1 MSGSFFAD
9 IGYASVNKF
18 GEQLCGDHVELAETE
33 AGDAVLALADG
44 MGSGVKAN
52 ILSTLTG
59 KILATML
66 AGGMPVEDCVLTLAD
81 TLPVCQ
87 VRGVAYSTFTAL
99 SVSDGREV
107 EILQYDNP
115 HVILLRGGRYH
126 PIPEKKNEIDGKTI
140 YRTRLALRE
149 GDVFFA
155 MSDGVE
161 HAGVGQLM
169 NFGWRRQD
177 IIRFLESR
185 FQANLNARELSRML
199 VDECN
204 RLYGYRPG
212 DDTTVAVL
220 RVCARQQVNLVIGPP
235 EHPEDDT
242 RQMSEFFAQPGKHIV
257 CGGKTASIAARFL
270 QKPIDTRLEYID
282 AEIPPTAR
290 IEGVDLV
297 TEGVIT
303 MGRVLEYARDC
314 LEDGEDTDVWR
325 EGEDGASQIAR
336 LLFDE
341 ATEVVLFVGRAVNPA
356 HQNPDLPISFNIKMH
371 MMEELSACLVKMGK
385 RVRTVYF

>member
-185 FQANLNARELSRML
+185 FQANLNAREHARGRMQ
-199 VDECN
+199 
-204 RLYGYRPG
+204 P
-212 DDTTVAVL
+212 AV
-220 RVCARQQVNLVIGPP
+220 RIQARRRY
-235 EHPEDDT
+235 H
-242 RQMSEFFAQPGKHIV
+242 RRR
-257 CGGKTASIAARFL
+257 AARMRAPAG
-270 QKPIDTRLEYID
+270 KPGHRP
-282 AEIPPTAR
+282 ARASRGRHPPDVR
-290 IEGVDLV
+290 IFCPAGQAHCLRRKDGVHC
-297 TEGVIT
+297 
-303 MGRVLEYARDC
+303 RA
-314 LEDGEDTDVWR
+314 
-325 EGEDGASQIAR
+325 
-336 LLFDE
+336 LF
-341 ATEVVLFVGRAVNPA
+341 AKA
-356 HQNPDLPISFNIKMH
+356 H
-371 MMEELSACLVKMGK
+371 
-385 RVRTVYF
+385 